1 LNSGLLSIAP
11 DDKPEPVTGGGPSSW
26 QSLPWRIELRLS
38 DAGKAL
44 ETTLFLQVRFF
55 SSVAPLP

>member
-26 QSLPWRIELRLS
+26 QSLPWRFRVATAV
-38 DAGKAL
+38 AGIPLAKPFSL
-44 ETTLFLQVRFF
+44 HSLLFRR
-55 SSVAPLP
+55 